1 MIHTSTVISNVATS
15 TITVDCCNSDHDG
28 QLTFSNNSLYDSR
41 KYVVI
46 LFMLKLIA
54 RVLGFEPRLK
64 VLETSVLPL
73 YYTRVSKNIS
83 SSPPSA
89 IRTSARK
96 LRAIPITLGTALSTT
111 NI

>member
-1 MIHTSTVISNVATS
+1 
-15 TITVDCCNSDHDG
+15 
-28 QLTFSNNSLYDSR
+28 
-41 KYVVI
+41 
-46 LFMLKLIA
+46 
-54 RVLGFEPRLK
+54 
-64 VLETSVLPL
+64 
-73 YYTRVSKNIS
+73 VSKNIS